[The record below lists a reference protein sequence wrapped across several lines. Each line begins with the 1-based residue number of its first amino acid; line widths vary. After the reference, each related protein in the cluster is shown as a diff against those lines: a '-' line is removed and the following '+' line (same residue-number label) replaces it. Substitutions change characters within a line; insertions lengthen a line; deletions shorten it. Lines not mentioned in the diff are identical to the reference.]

1 MTEPPHSDAP
11 PRRATHLHRSLL
23 VSLAGLVL
31 ACAPAI
37 NSRGGE
43 AVLVERL
50 YFGRNASDSLVV
62 TDSAWMSFVAE
73 VVTPRFPS
81 GLTSW
86 SAMGQWRGADG
97 RIRREPSFVLE
108 LVNPAGAPDTEAA
121 IAAIIAE
128 YKRRFRQE
136 AVLRVVTAAHAMPE

>member
-1 MTEPPHSDAP
+1 MSNSV
-11 PRRATHLHRSLL
+11 HRSLL
-23 VSLAGLVL
+23 ISLAGFFL
-31 ACAPAI
+31 ACAPAMR
-37 NSRGGE
+37 SRGGE

-50 YFGRNASDSLVV
+50 YFGRNAADSLVV
-62 TDSAWMSFVAE
+62 TDSAWASFVAE
-73 VVTPRFPS
+73 VVTPRFPA

-86 SAMGQWRGADG
+86 PAMGQWRGADG

-108 LVNPAGAPDTEAA
+108 LVNPTDAHDTEAA
-121 IAAIIAE
+121 IAVIIAE